1 MIAIAPLEAGQSRSL
16 LGRTNPLVKLGLA
29 ALWLVGFVVT
39 PRVGPPLA
47 LAVAALVAAL
57 ILGRV
62 PPVAVLRGLA
72 PLWTA
77 AIGIAFF
84 TALFSAANADP
95 AARVVVAL
103 GALRITDGA
112 VADGFLLG
120 ARVVAIAA
128 VSVAFARSTS
138 PTALV
143 DALVQQARLSDRFA
157 YGALAAYQAVP
168 RLSLDLA
175 ALREARRLR
184 GLRGDWH
191 PRLLVALLV
200 LAVRHAERLGLAMD
214 ARGFGR
220 GPRSH
225 FRPRAWGPLDLV
237 VGLGGAVLL
246 GAVLALA

>member
-1 MIAIAPLEAGQSRSL
+1 MIAIAQLEAAQSGSL
-16 LGRTNPLVKLGLA
+16 LGRMSPLLKLGLA
-29 ALWLVGFVVT
+29 ALWLVGFVAT

-47 LAVAALVAAL
+47 LAAAASFAALV
-57 ILGRV
+57 LGRV
-62 PPVAVLRGLA
+62 PAGSFLRGIA

-77 AIGIAFF
+77 ALGIAFF
-84 TALFSAANADP
+84 TALFSAANRDP
-95 AARVVVAL
+95 AAPIVLAI

-112 VADGFLLG
+112 VADGLLLG

-128 VSVAFARSTS
+128 ISVAFARSTS
-138 PTALV
+138 PTALA
-143 DALVQQARLSDRFA
+143 DALVQQARLPDRFA

-168 RLSLDLA
+168 RLSLDLV

-200 LAVRHAERLGLAMD
+200 LAVRHADRLGLAMD

-225 FRPRAWGPLDLV
+225 FRPRRWEPLDLV
-237 VGLGGAVLL
+237 MGLAGVALL